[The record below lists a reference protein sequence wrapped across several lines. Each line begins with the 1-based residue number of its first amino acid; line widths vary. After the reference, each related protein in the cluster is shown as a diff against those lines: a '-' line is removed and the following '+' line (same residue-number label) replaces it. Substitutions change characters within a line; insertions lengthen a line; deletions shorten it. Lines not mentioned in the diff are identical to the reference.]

1 MHDDLSLPRHLY
13 CSLIEISM
21 LKLTYCR
28 FSLKEETND
37 SINKAT
43 KVHKNSYIFS
53 YEFNKCLEIIGDT
66 TRI

>member
-1 MHDDLSLPRHLY
+1 MINYLSLPRHLY

-28 FSLKEETND
+28 FSLKEGTND

-43 KVHKNSYIFS
+43 KVHENSYIF
-53 YEFNKCLEIIGDT
+53 FL
-66 TRI
+66 